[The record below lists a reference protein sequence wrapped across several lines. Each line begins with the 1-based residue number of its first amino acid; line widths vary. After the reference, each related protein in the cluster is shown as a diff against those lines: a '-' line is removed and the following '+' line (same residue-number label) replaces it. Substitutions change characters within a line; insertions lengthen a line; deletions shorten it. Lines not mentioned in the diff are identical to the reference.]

1 MPEQDTSLGSAFRYA
16 VDQPFE
22 NAAATFK
29 ALGWHD
35 TEEFLHNLIE
45 EPENYEVAAAKFIN
59 AQGDKFDWKYF
70 PRATFEQLGQ
80 IAGSLATRAL
90 GAAVGGVVGGAVAG
104 PAGAAAFAAAGAFI
118 GPAAFEAIQ
127 VAGPTALDHAR
138 NRAPTGVEKEPTWED
153 WKRALPA
160 TAFSAALNAFGI
172 RNVGVLNTLG
182 GSGVR
187 QAAKSIGK
195 AGISEGGTET
205 LQSISEQIGG
215 SAGTP
220 VAHTALS
227 FREAVGEGLLGTG
240 AAVSTQTAPATL
252 EAVVGDIIDPS
263 LGGEQG
269 LVGEEITEGLPVEKA
284 ITEQI
289 EEDPVEQQR
298 LKLTEK
304 YPETTKRVPV
314 EEALFLQPQTLDTLE
329 PQILEIEERI
339 ASSIGHWSLDTWQS
353 TSEETERRKE
363 ALAEVINE
371 INNEPSLYQLNV
383 VHPGEPTYQNTRRLV
398 DTTVARIQDIERS
411 PVEQN
416 ILHYEDPIK
425 KLDDL
430 YGTRPVWFEH
440 YMPDISASRNQQAVG
455 TVQQELTPEQKAILI
470 EGSEGTIEPT
480 FLTHSPLEQYIIKNI
495 GKKNIPAAKMI
506 KNLDLFKEDRG
517 WFKELKSS
525 KKRLSDQAIDSGI
538 ASLLK
543 GRRLRGET
551 VNKQDLL
558 DQLTD
563 HRSRFQSILFFDNP
577 IDQDVDTINLAY
589 PQLTLET
596 LEEKIDKEVEKIIN
610 EDPRKS
616 ETEER
621 MLLEAKYEEILPSL
635 GIVTSGNRAR
645 SASLYDTPGGEVGVE
660 PFGTSRGS
668 GYQYNWQRSDFIDS
682 KLNNFD
688 LWSKYDAKLTP
699 EEEIEL
705 ADTDFPV
712 RKEKIKQASKEI
724 HKDDDIH
731 AAAGDATNFWV
742 RGHLIKDMQG
752 RIGALLGEI
761 QSKLHGYSQD
771 PNRSRTYRSS
781 VIKQTQGQRSV
792 EGSKHRRH
800 GRNLRTAMDR
810 MVDVEA
816 IPDENFSIKPLSAS
830 TRASFAR
837 ESEIVKSIDLEKA
850 RAGSTTNRTHFR
862 RFLLEAVSDPIEGLP
877 ARFDQDIHKDAVS
890 DSLFP
895 LYLQFNYA
903 ASAMRN
909 LFNER
914 FSYRTDPISGEQQAK
929 FDRLIKKIKKVED
942 RFYDKVKKK
951 EAALNRYW
959 LQSNQPLRPLG
970 IVLNKTQINE
980 IARRPWIES
989 MTFLKKE
996 HDIDIE
1002 ALREAGDPQAT
1013 AVLDAVW
1020 EYQHAH
1026 ESLANRTYLQ
1036 EAQEAMRELAPEMA
1050 ALSPEVSLLLYAN
1063 KNAPTR
1069 EEYQVARREA
1079 TPADERHAVP
1089 DYPFKNTWPRMAV
1102 ITTIREMLRS
1112 SPDITHIWIPEKGYG
1127 GAPPGPYSKAVKEAK
1142 KISGQFDLEF
1152 EYIKGSG
1159 GNPGVYRLEIEP
1171 LREKLIPA
1179 GGFVGHMRE
1188 GGLVLPAV
1196 NHVMNYG
1203 SYGRKFL

>member
-59 AQGDKFDWKYF
+59 AQGDKFDWRYF

-90 GAAVGGVVGGAVAG
+90 GAAIGGAVTANPFG
-104 PAGAAAFAAAGAFI
+104 AIAGALI

-127 VAGPTALDHAR
+127 IAGPTALEHAR
-138 NRAPTGVEKEPTWED
+138 NSGREDPTWED
-153 WKRALPA
+153 WKHALPA

-172 RNVGVLNTLG
+172 RNVGVLNTIG

-220 VAHTALS
+220 AAHTALS
-227 FREAVGEGLLGTG
+227 FKEAIGEGLLGTG

-263 LGGEQG
+263 LGGEQFA
-269 LVGEEITEGLPVEKA
+269 GEEITEGLPVEKA

-298 LKLTEK
+298 LELTEK

-339 ASSIGHWSLDTWQS
+339 GRGISDPTPEG
-353 TSEETERRKE
+353 TEQRKE

-371 INNEPSLYQLNV
+371 INSDPALYQLNMT
-383 VHPGEPTYQNTRRLV
+383 HPGEPTYQNTRNLV
-398 DTTVARIQDIERS
+398 DTTVARIQDVERS
-411 PVEQN
+411 PVEQD

-440 YMPDISASRNQQAVG
+440 YMPDVSASRTQQAVG

-470 EGSEGTIEPT
+470 EGSKGTIEPT
-480 FLTHSPLEQYIIKNI
+480 FLTHSPLEQYIIKTVGN
-495 GKKNIPAAKMI
+495 KNIPATKMI
-506 KNLDLFKEDRG
+506 KNLALFKEDRG
-517 WFKELKSS
+517 WFKEIKSG
-525 KKRLSDQAIDSGI
+525 KKRLSDQAIESGI

-563 HRSRFQSILFFDNP
+563 HRSRFQSILFFDAP
-577 IDQDVDTINLAY
+577 IDQDVETPVTQH
-589 PQLTLET
+589 PQLTLEK

-616 ETEER
+616 EIEER
-621 MLLEAKYEEILPSL
+621 MLLEAKYEEMLPSL
-635 GIVTSGNRAR
+635 GIVTSGNQPSTDR
-645 SASLYDTPGGEVGVE
+645 GGEVGVE
-660 PFGTSRGS
+660 PFGTRHRRRHQFDW
-668 GYQYNWQRSDFIDS
+668 QYSDFMEGGI
-682 KLNNFD
+682 LNNFE

-724 HKDDDIH
+724 HKDDDMH

-781 VIKQTQGQRSV
+781 IIKQTQGQTSV
-792 EGSKHRRH
+792 EGIKHRRH

-810 MVDVEA
+810 MIEDP
-816 IPDENFSIKPLSAS
+816 PDEN
-830 TRASFAR
+830 
-837 ESEIVKSIDLEKA
+837 VKLERWNEDEPMEKRIETA
-850 RAGSTTNRTHFR
+850 KRQSKEDKQGFR
-862 RFLLEAVSDPIEGLP
+862 RFLLEAVSDPQEGLP
-877 ARFDQDIHKDAVS
+877 ANFDDAIHDTRHIT
-890 DSLFP
+890 P
-895 LYLQFNYA
+895 LYLQFIRA
-903 ASAMRN
+903 RN
-909 LFNER
+909 GMTRLYEESVGPLRGELQTPLDPDAISNAIREDQRKKAPQQER
-914 FSYRTDPISGEQQAK
+914 F
-929 FDRLIKKIKKVED
+929 DRVIKKIEKVED
-942 RFYDKVKKK
+942 RFKHKVKKK
-951 EAALNRYW
+951 EKALVKYW

-970 IVLNKTQINE
+970 VELSKTEINE
-980 IARRPWIES
+980 LAGTYVWQNVKR
-989 MTFLKKE
+989 FLMNK

-1002 ALREAGDPQAT
+1002 ALREAGDPEAL
-1013 AVLDAVW
+1013 AVFEKVW
-1020 EYQHAH
+1020 EAGTQM
-1026 ESLANRTYLQ
+1026 EQKANRAYLQ
-1036 EAQEAMRELAPEMA
+1036 ESQEAMRELAPEMA
-1050 ALSPEVSLLLYAN
+1050 AVSPKVSLLLYAN

-1069 EEYQVARREA
+1069 EQYQEARRDIA
-1079 TPADERHAVP
+1079 VDERHAVP
-1089 DYPFKNTWPRMAV
+1089 DYPFKATWPRMAV
-1102 ITTIREMLRS
+1102 ITTIREMLRAR
-1112 SPDITHIWIPEKGYG
+1112 PDITHIWIPEKGYSS
-1127 GAPPGPYSKAVKEAK
+1127 APPGPYQKAVKEAK
-1142 KISGQFDLEF
+1142 KIAGQFDLEF
-1152 EYIKGSG
+1152 VRIEGTG
-1159 GNPGVYRLEIEP
+1159 GNPAVWRLDIEP

-1179 GGFVGHMRE
+1179 GGFVGMKE

-1203 SYGRKFL
+1203 SYGRKIL

>member
-90 GAAVGGVVGGAVAG
+90 GAAVGGVVGGAVGG

-187 QAAKSIGK
+187 QAAKSVVK

-227 FREAVGEGLLGTG
+227 FREAVGEGFLGTG
-240 AAVSTQTAPATL
+240 AATVTQTAPATL
-252 EAVVGDIIDPS
+252 EAVMGDIIDPS

-298 LKLTEK
+298 RELTEK
-304 YPETTKRVPV
+304 YPETIKRVPV

-339 ASSIGHWSLDTWQS
+339 GRQI
-353 TSEETERRKE
+353 SEPTPEGTEQRKE
-363 ALAEVINE
+363 ALAEIVNE
-371 INNEPSLYQLNV
+371 INSDPALYQLNV

-398 DTTVARIQDIERS
+398 DTTVARIQDVERS
-411 PVEQN
+411 PVEQD

-430 YGTRPVWFEH
+430 YGKRPVWFEH
-440 YMPDISASRNQQAVG
+440 HMISQGADVREVG
-455 TVQQELTPEQKAILI
+455 TVQQELTPQQKAILI
-470 EGSEGTIEPT
+470 EGSKGTIEPT
-480 FLTHSPLEQYIIKNI
+480 FLTHSPLEQYIIKTVGN
-495 GKKNIPAAKMI
+495 KNIPAAKMI
-506 KNLDLFKEDRG
+506 KDLALFKEDRG
-517 WFKELKSS
+517 WFKTIKSS
-525 KKRLSDQAIDSGI
+525 KKRLSDQAIESGI

-543 GRRLRGET
+543 GRRLRGEP

-558 DQLTD
+558 DQLID
-563 HRSRFQSILFFDNP
+563 HRSRFQSIVFFDRPLDPDVETLNP
-577 IDQDVDTINLAY
+577 NY
-589 PQLTLET
+589 PQLTLEK

-610 EDPRKS
+610 EDPRKD
-616 ETEER
+616 EVEER
-621 MLLEAKYEEILPSL
+621 MLLEAKYEEMLPSL

-645 SASLYDTPGGEVGVE
+645 TSSLYDTPGGEIGVE
-660 PFGTSRGS
+660 PFETRHGRGHLFS
-668 GYQYNWQRSDFIDS
+668 WSSSDFVDR
-682 KLNNFD
+682 KLNNFEI
-688 LWSKYDAKLTP
+688 WSKYDAKLTP
-699 EEEIEL
+699 EEEAQLLL
-705 ADTDFPV
+705 ADNP
-712 RKEKIKQASKEI
+712 RHKEEIKQSSKEI
-724 HKDDDIH
+724 HKDDSMH
-731 AAAGDATNFWV
+731 APTGDAQNFWV
-742 RGHLIKDMQG
+742 RGPMIKDNEG
-752 RIGALLGEI
+752 RIGPIMGEI
-761 QSKLHGYSQD
+761 QSKLHGHAQD
-771 PNRSRTYRSS
+771 PDSQRTYRSS
-781 VIKQTQGQRSV
+781 IIKQTQGQTSV
-792 EGSKHRRH
+792 EGRKHQRH
-800 GRNLRTAMDR
+800 GRDLRTAMDR
-810 MVDVEA
+810 MIESP
-816 IPDENFSIKPLSAS
+816 PDENLRLESWNEDKPMEE
-830 TRASFAR
+830 RIEVAR
-837 ESEIVKSIDLEKA
+837 RKSKEEK
-850 RAGSTTNRTHFR
+850 TTFR
-862 RFLLEAVSDPIEGLP
+862 RFLLEAVSDPQEGLP
-877 ARFDQDIHKDAVS
+877 TNFDPAVHQT
-890 DSLFP
+890 DHLTP
-895 LYLQFNYA
+895 MYLQFVYV
-903 ASAMRN
+903 RQG
-909 LFNER
+909 LTRLQEER
-914 FSYRTDPISGEQQAK
+914 SGPLEAVAEEIEKDPVEQQQQER
-929 FDRLIKKIKKVED
+929 FDRLVKKIEKVED
-942 RFYDKVKKK
+942 RFHDKVRKKQK
-951 EAALNRYW
+951 ALTKFY
-959 LQSNQPLRPLG
+959 LQSSQPLRPLG
-970 IVLNKTQINE
+970 VVLNKTQINKLATPYVWIDT
-980 IARRPWIES
+980 IA
-989 MTFLKKE
+989 FLKNE
-996 HDIDIE
+996 RDIDVE
-1002 ALREAGDPQAT
+1002 ALREAGDPEAN
-1013 AVLDAVW
+1013 AVFDTMW
-1020 EYQHAH
+1020 EAQS
-1026 ESLANRTYLQ
+1026 EIEQNANRVYIQ
-1036 EAQEAMRELAPEMA
+1036 ETQEAMRELAPEMA
-1050 ALSPEVSLLLYAN
+1050 AVSPEVSLLLYAN
-1063 KNAPTR
+1063 KNAPTI
-1069 EEYQVARREA
+1069 EEYQAARRDV
-1079 TPADERHAVP
+1079 TADERHAVP
-1089 DYPFKNTWPRMAV
+1089 DYPFKATWPRMAT
-1102 ITTIREMLRS
+1102 ITTIREMLRAR
-1112 SPDITHIWIPEKGYG
+1112 PDITHIWIPEKGYG
-1127 GAPPGPYSKAVKEAK
+1127 GAPPGPYKLGRSEASKIANR
-1142 KISGQFDLEF
+1142 FDLEF
-1152 EYIKGSG
+1152 VRIEGTG
-1159 GNPGVYRLEIEP
+1159 GNPAVWRLDIEP